1 MRPMRCLLVLLFCF
15 AAKGQSLEGVVD
27 IHVHSDPDSVP
38 RSIDAVD
45 IARLAQKEGM
55 RALLLKS
62 HYEPTASLA
71 YLVRKAVPG
80 VEAFGGVALNRS
92 VGGIN
97 VAAVER
103 MAAVKGRY
111 GRVVWMP
118 TFDSEHQVKTSK
130 ESRPFAAVSA
140 LGKLLPAVLDVL
152 SAMGKGDLSLA
163 TGHSSPD
170 EVFLLIDAAKKAGI
184 QQIVVTH
191 AMNPPVSMTIDQM
204 KKAASLGAFLE
215 FKYQA
220 IVGPDKVTPQAC
232 ADAIR
237 AIGPQ
242 HVILS
247 SDLGQPGLPLHTDGL
262 RSFFKLLREH
272 GFTQQE
278 IELMS
283 RSNPARFLGLGT
295 EQAQATTATP

>member
-1 MRPMRCLLVLLFCF
+1 MRPMRCLLLLLCC
-15 AAKGQSLEGVVD
+15 ATLHGQSLKGVVD

-38 RSIDAVD
+38 RSIDAVE
-45 IARLAQKEGM
+45 IARLAQKEGV

-80 VEAFGGVALNRS
+80 VEAYGGVALNRS

-97 VAAVER
+97 TAAVER
-103 MAAVKGRY
+103 MASVKGRY

-130 ESRPFAAVSA
+130 ENRPFVAVSA
-140 LGKLLPAVLDVL
+140 NGKLLPAVLDVL
-152 SAMGKGDLSLA
+152 STMAKNGLSLA

-170 EVFLLIDAAKKAGI
+170 EVFLLIDAARKAGI
-184 QQIVVTH
+184 DRIVVTH
-191 AMNPPVSMTIDQM
+191 AMNPPVSMSVDQM
-204 KKAASLGAFLE
+204 KKAASMGAFLE

-220 IVGPDKVTPQAC
+220 IVGPDKVTPKEC

-237 AIGPQ
+237 AIGPK

-247 SDLGQPGLPLHTDGL
+247 SDLGQPGLPLHTEGL
-262 RSFFKLLREH
+262 RNFFKLLRDQ
-272 GFTQQE
+272 GFSE
-278 IELMS
+278 PDIDLMGKA
-283 RSNPARFLGLGT
+283 NPARFLGLEGR
-295 EQAQATTATP
+295 